1 MTGDPAVGRSESV
14 EEFDTSCAAASRL
27 ISNTKIWS
35 NGTRSGE
42 GRDITQKKGSVFED
56 KAAYY
61 HQKGNYNIACI
72 VALSGSSN
80 YIYIVE
86 LHLPV

>member
-27 ISNTKIWS
+27 ISNAKIWS

-42 GRDITQKKGSVFED
+42 GRDITQKKEVCLRIKRRIITRKETTTLP
-56 KAAYY
+56 
-61 HQKGNYNIACI
+61 
-72 VALSGSSN
+72 AL
-80 YIYIVE
+80 
-86 LHLPV
+86 LHYPDPVIIFI